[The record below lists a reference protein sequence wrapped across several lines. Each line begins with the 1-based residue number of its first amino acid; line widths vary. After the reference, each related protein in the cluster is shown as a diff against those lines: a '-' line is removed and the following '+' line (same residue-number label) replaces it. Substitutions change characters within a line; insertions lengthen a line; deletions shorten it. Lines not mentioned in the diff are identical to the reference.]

1 MKTPIAIVLATLALA
16 SCGSETETFE
26 LSFPSVEAFSASET
40 IRVYGVAVDEGE
52 AGTCRDLL
60 AQAEGV
66 GSIADASEDTG
77 PIPVCEFRGGGVE
90 LPSVGE
96 GLYAYVAVAEDTMGD
111 VLLSGCTL
119 RDVYGDASEVTIVL
133 APTDAYRE
141 RVEAGEMPT
150 GCSVEDRCSGACP

>member
-1 MKTPIAIVLATLALA
+1 MKTRIAMVLAALALA
-16 SCGSETETFE
+16 SCGSDTETFE

-40 IRVYGVAVDEGE
+40 VRVYGVPVEEGE

-60 AQAEGV
+60 AQAEDV
-66 GSIADASEDTG
+66 GSISDASEDTG
-77 PIPVCEFRGGGVE
+77 PIPICEFRRGGVE

-96 GLYAYVAVAEDTMGD
+96 GLRAYVAVAEDTTGEA
-111 VLLSGCTL
+111 LLSGCTI

-141 RVEAGEMPT
+141 RIEAGTMPT